1 MQSKK
6 GFLEISFGWL
16 FAIIVGAVILF
27 LAIFASV
34 KLIRVGQYETSV
46 GTQEEIEILLNPL
59 ETGFESGRISSFSLT
74 RETRIHNTCDE
85 RGTFGS
91 QKISLSQKSFG
102 GWSEETRGTS
112 FQNKY
117 IFSGNISE
125 GKEFIL
131 FSRPFEF
138 PFKVSDLIYL
148 IPKKDVYCFVGAEK
162 NVEDEIAQFGND
174 NLILVDDVED
184 CGEGHIK
191 VCFSEDG
198 CDISV
203 DGNNRFVEKNETRM
217 YFDDDSLMYGAIF
230 SDPVVYECQLDRL
243 MARTEKLSQ
252 IYLSKISL
260 ISSTG
265 CESDLDSDLV
275 YLREFA
281 NGFDDSRDLISAI
294 SKIENIGNRNEDA
307 HCKLW

>member
-1 MQSKK
+1 M
-6 GFLEISFGWL
+6 
-16 FAIIVGAVILF
+16 
-27 LAIFASV
+27 
-34 KLIRVGQYETSV
+34 
-46 GTQEEIEILLNPL
+46 
-59 ETGFESGRISSFSLT
+59 
-74 RETRIHNTCDE
+74 
-85 RGTFGS
+85 
-91 QKISLSQKSFG
+91 
-102 GWSEETRGTS
+102 
-112 FQNKY
+112 
-117 IFSGNISE
+117 
-125 GKEFIL
+125 
-131 FSRPFEF
+131 
-138 PFKVSDLIYL
+138 
-148 IPKKDVYCFVGAEK
+148 
-162 NVEDEIAQFGND
+162 
-174 NLILVDDVED
+174 
-184 CGEGHIK
+184 
-191 VCFSEDG
+191 CFSEDG